1 MTGALSLLC
10 DFRLLQESN
19 IYAYNLVPMVL
30 PDNAT
35 PNYPNS
41 NSLWKYTT
49 EGEGLILPKELI

>member
-19 IYAYNLVPMVL
+19 IYVCDLVPMVL

-49 EGEGLILPKELI
+49 KGEGLILLKELI